1 MSEIYQSGEHPE
13 IERKFLIAFPDE
25 TKLVEMEGCRVYEI
39 EQIYLPTP
47 KGISERVR
55 RVDDGEKTT
64 YIHTVKKK
72 LSALT
77 RSEFEE
83 EISAEDYARMSSGC
97 DEKINKRR
105 YRIPYCG
112 RLIEVDIFPF
122 WRTRAFCEVEL
133 ESENEAVALPDFIEV
148 IRDVSEDNRYSNH
161 SMARALV
168 CGSVGEDY

>member
-1 MSEIYQSGEHPE
+1 ME

-25 TKLVEMEGCRVYEI
+25 SKLAAMEGCRVYEI
-39 EQIYLPTP
+39 EQIYLPTA
-47 KGISERVR
+47 KGVSERVR
-55 RVDDGEKTT
+55 RVNDGEKTT

-83 EISAEDYARMSSGC
+83 EISAEDYRRMSDGC
-97 DEKINKRR
+97 VEKISKRR
-105 YRIPYCG
+105 YRIPYGG
-112 RLIEVDIFPF
+112 RLLEIDIFPF

-133 ESENEAVALPDFIEV
+133 ESEDEKITLPEFIEV
-148 IRDVSEDNRYSNH
+148 MGDVSEDNRYSNH

>member
-1 MSEIYQSGEHPE
+1 MSEIFQHGEHPE

-25 TKLVEMEGCRVYEI
+25 GRLAAMEGCCIWEI

-55 RVDDGEKTT
+55 RVEVDGKVT

-83 EISAEDYARMSSGC
+83 EITAEDYENLSCSS
-97 DEKINKRR
+97 DEKISKRR
-105 YRIPYCG
+105 YRVPYGG
-112 RLIEVDIFPF
+112 RLFEIDVFPF
-122 WRTRAFCEVEL
+122 WSTRAFCEVEL
-133 ESENEAVALPDFIEV
+133 GNENENVALPDFIKV

-161 SMARALV
+161 SIARALA
-168 CGSVGEDY
+168 GGTVGEDY

>member
-1 MSEIYQSGEHPE
+1 MSEIYQSGAHPE
-13 IERKFLIAFPDE
+13 IERKFLIVFPDE
-25 TKLVEMEGCRVYEI
+25 SRLSAMEGCRVYEI
-39 EQIYLPTP
+39 EQVYLPAT

-55 RVDDGEKTT
+55 RVNDGHKTT

-83 EISAEDYARMSSGC
+83 EISAEVYARMSDGC
-97 DEKINKRR
+97 DEKISKRR
-105 YRIPYCG
+105 YRIPYGG
-112 RLIEVDIFPF
+112 RLLEIDIFPF

-133 ESENEAVALPDFIEV
+133 EREEEKVVLPDFIEV

-161 SMARALV
+161 SLARELTNGV
-168 CGSVGEDY
+168 VGEDY

>member
-25 TKLVEMEGCRVYEI
+25 GKLAAMDGCRVYEI

-55 RVDDGEKTT
+55 RVDDGKKTT

-83 EISAEDYARMSSGC
+83 EISAEVYERMSCSC
-97 DEKINKRR
+97 DERISKRR
-105 YRIPYCG
+105 YRIPYGG
-112 RLIEVDIFPF
+112 RLLEIDIFPF

-133 ESENEAVALPDFIEV
+133 ESEDEDVVLPDFIKV
-148 IRDVSEDNRYSNH
+148 IEDVSEDNRYSNH
-161 SMARALV
+161 SLARELAKNA
-168 CGSVGEDY
+168 VGEDY

>member
-13 IERKFLIAFPDE
+13 IERKFLIVFPDE
-25 TKLVEMEGCRVYEI
+25 GKLAAMDGCRVYEI

-55 RVDDGEKTT
+55 RVYDGEKTT

-83 EISAEDYARMSSGC
+83 EISAEDYERMSCGC
-97 DEKINKRR
+97 DERISKRR
-105 YRIPYCG
+105 YRIPYGG
-112 RLIEVDIFPF
+112 RLLEIDIFPF

-133 ESENEAVALPDFIEV
+133 ESEDEDVVLPDFIKV
-148 IRDVSEDNRYSNH
+148 IEDVSENNRYSNH
-161 SMARALV
+161 SLARVLAQNLI
-168 CGSVGEDY
+168 GEDY

>member
-1 MSEIYQSGEHPE
+1 MSEIYQSGAHPE

-25 TKLVEMEGCRVYEI
+25 SRLATMNGCRVYEI
-39 EQIYLPTP
+39 EQLYLPAP
-47 KGISERVR
+47 KGVSERVR
-55 RVDDGEKTT
+55 RVDDGERTI

-83 EISAEDYARMSSGC
+83 EISAEEYERLSFGRG
-97 DEKINKRR
+97 EKISKRR
-105 YRIPYCG
+105 YRIPYGG
-112 RLIEVDIFPF
+112 RLLEIDIFPF

-133 ESENEAVALPDFIEV
+133 EREDETVVLPDLIEV

-161 SMARALV
+161 SLARALAV
-168 CGSVGEDY
+168 SAVGEDY